1 MNTNNEGKKLYDPIE
16 ELIKISERSINKLD
30 KKNIIIKIRTTI
42 IMCSTLI
49 LSCTILRPIITF
61 SLIGSSLINLG
72 QAYYLKNKT
81 NKIQKRKKAIG
92 QINKFLNLDKNLNN
106 SHDTVLDK
114 LRINS
119 EYRNDL
125 YECIWT
131 NDIKCLQNITQK
143 YETKFIEDL
152 TILNKKEN
160 DDKTSSYSTTTLSP
174 INKSI
179 TTQKYS
185 QPNLKKQ
192 PINGHQF
199 VKKIF

>member
-16 ELIKISERSINKLD
+16 ELIKIGEKSINKLD

-49 LSCTILRPIITF
+49 LSCTILRPIITI
-61 SLIGSSLINLG
+61 SLIGSSLINIC

-92 QINKFLNLDKNLNN
+92 QINKFLNLDKKLDNKYN
-106 SHDTVLDK
+106 VLDK

-119 EYRNDL
+119 QYRNDL

-131 NDIKCLQNITQK
+131 NDIKCLQDITQK
-143 YETKFIEDL
+143 YEEKFKEEI
-152 TILNKKEN
+152 ILSERKINVQT
-160 DDKTSSYSTTTLSP
+160 TSDNLSNP
-174 INKSI
+174 SSINKSI
-179 TTQKYS
+179 TTQQY
-185 QPNLKKQ
+185 QQNHKKQ
-192 PINGHQF
+192 PINGRQF
-199 VKKIF
+199 VKKLL

>member
-16 ELIKISERSINKLD
+16 ELIKIGEKSINKLD

-49 LSCTILRPIITF
+49 LSCTILRPIITI
-61 SLIGSSLINLG
+61 SLIGSSLINIW

-81 NKIQKRKKAIG
+81 NNIQKRKKAIG
-92 QINKFLNLDKNLNN
+92 QINKFLNLDKNFNN
-106 SHDTVLDK
+106 SHDNVLDK

-119 EYRNDL
+119 QYRNDL

-143 YETKFIEDL
+143 YEEKVKEEI
-152 TILNKKEN
+152 ILIKKN
-160 DDKTSSYSTTTLSP
+160 QTTSDSSSTSSS

-179 TTQKYS
+179 TTQRY
-185 QPNLKKQ
+185 QQNHKKQ

-199 VKKIF
+199 VKKLL

>member
-1 MNTNNEGKKLYDPIE
+1 MNKNNEEKKPYDALE
-16 ELIKISERSINKLD
+16 ELIETSARSIKRLD
-30 KKNIIIKIRTTI
+30 KKNKIIKIKTTI
-42 IMCSTLI
+42 IMCSTVI
-49 LSCTILRPIITF
+49 LAFTILRPIITF

-72 QAYYLKNKT
+72 QAYNLKR
-81 NKIQKRKKAIG
+81 KINNIKERKKAIG
-92 QINKFLNLDKNLNN
+92 QINKFLNLDKKINRQYDTILN
-106 SHDTVLDK
+106 K
-114 LRINS
+114 IQINAG
-119 EYRNDL
+119 YRNDL

-131 NDIKCLQNITQK
+131 NDIKYLQNITQK

>member
-1 MNTNNEGKKLYDPIE
+1 MDTNNEGKKLYDPIE
-16 ELIKISERSINKLD
+16 ELIKIGEKSINKLD

-61 SLIGSSLINLG
+61 SLIGSSIINIG
-72 QAYYLKNKT
+72 QAYYLKKKIN
-81 NKIQKRKKAIG
+81 NIQKRKKAIG
-92 QINKFLNLDKNLNN
+92 QINKFLSLNKKSDN
-106 SHDTVLDK
+106 KYDTILNK

-131 NDIKCLQNITQK
+131 NNIKYLQDITQK
-143 YETKFIEDL
+143 YEEKFKEEI
-152 TILNKKEN
+152 ILNRRKSN
-160 DDKTSSYSTTTLSP
+160 VQTTSDNTSTPSS
-174 INKSI
+174 INKTI
-179 TTQKYS
+179 TTQQYIQPKY
-185 QPNLKKQ
+185 KKQ

-199 VKKIF
+199 VKKLL

>member
-16 ELIKISERSINKLD
+16 ELIKIGEKSINKLA

-49 LSCTILRPIITF
+49 LSCTILRPIITI
-61 SLIGSSLINLG
+61 SLIGSSLINIW

-81 NKIQKRKKAIG
+81 NNIQKRKKAIG
-92 QINKFLNLDKNLNN
+92 QINKFLNLDKNFNN
-106 SHDTVLDK
+106 SHDNVLDK

-119 EYRNDL
+119 QYRNDL

-143 YETKFIEDL
+143 YEEKVKEEI
-152 TILNKKEN
+152 ILIKKN
-160 DDKTSSYSTTTLSP
+160 QTTSDSSSTSSS

-179 TTQKYS
+179 TTQRY
-185 QPNLKKQ
+185 QQNHKKQ

-199 VKKIF
+199 VKKLL

>member
-16 ELIKISERSINKLD
+16 ELIKIGEKSINKLD

-49 LSCTILRPIITF
+49 LSCTILRSIITI
-61 SLIGSSLINLG
+61 SLIGSSLINIW

-92 QINKFLNLDKNLNN
+92 QINKFLNLDKELNN
-106 SHDTVLDK
+106 SHDNVLDK

-119 EYRNDL
+119 QYRNDL

-131 NDIKCLQNITQK
+131 NDIKCLQDITQK
-143 YETKFIEDL
+143 YEEKFKEEI
-152 TILNKKEN
+152 ILSERKNN
-160 DDKTSSYSTTTLSP
+160 VQTTSDNLSTPSS

-179 TTQKYS
+179 TTQQY
-185 QPNLKKQ
+185 QQNHKKQ
-192 PINGHQF
+192 PINGRQF
-199 VKKIF
+199 VKKLL

>member
-16 ELIKISERSINKLD
+16 ELIKIGEKSINKLD

-49 LSCTILRPIITF
+49 LSCTILRPIITI
-61 SLIGSSLINLG
+61 SLIGSSLINIW

-92 QINKFLNLDKNLNN
+92 QINKFLNLDKELNN
-106 SHDTVLDK
+106 SHDNVLDK

-119 EYRNDL
+119 QYRNDL

-131 NDIKCLQNITQK
+131 NDIKCLQDITQK
-143 YETKFIEDL
+143 YEEKFKEEI
-152 TILNKKEN
+152 ILNRRKN
-160 DDKTSSYSTTTLSP
+160 NVQTASDSTSTPSS

-179 TTQKYS
+179 TTQQY
-185 QPNLKKQ
+185 QQNHKKQ
-192 PINGHQF
+192 PINGRQF
-199 VKKIF
+199 VKKLL

>member
-16 ELIKISERSINKLD
+16 ELIKIGEKSINKLD
-30 KKNIIIKIRTTI
+30 KKNIIVKIRTTI

-49 LSCTILRPIITF
+49 LSCTILRPIITI
-61 SLIGSSLINLG
+61 SLIGSILINIW

-92 QINKFLNLDKNLNN
+92 QINKFLNLDKELNN

-119 EYRNDL
+119 QYRNDL

-131 NDIKCLQNITQK
+131 NNIKCLQDIAQK
-143 YETKFIEDL
+143 YEEKFKEEI
-152 TILNKKEN
+152 ILSERKINVQT
-160 DDKTSSYSTTTLSP
+160 TSDSTSNP
-174 INKSI
+174 SSINKSI
-179 TTQKYS
+179 TTQRY
-185 QPNLKKQ
+185 QQNHKKQ
-192 PINGHQF
+192 PINGRQF
-199 VKKIF
+199 VKKLL

>member
-16 ELIKISERSINKLD
+16 ELIKIGEKSINKLD

-49 LSCTILRPIITF
+49 LSCTILRPIITI
-61 SLIGSSLINLG
+61 SLIGSSLINIW

-81 NKIQKRKKAIG
+81 NNIQKRKKAIG
-92 QINKFLNLDKNLNN
+92 QINKFLNLDKNFNN
-106 SHDTVLDK
+106 SHDNVLDK

-119 EYRNDL
+119 QYRNDL

-143 YETKFIEDL
+143 YEEKVKEEI
-152 TILNKKEN
+152 ILIKKN
-160 DDKTSSYSTTTLSP
+160 QTTSDSASTSSS

-179 TTQKYS
+179 TTQRY
-185 QPNLKKQ
+185 QQNHKKQ

-199 VKKIF
+199 VKKLL

>member
-1 MNTNNEGKKLYDPIE
+1 MDTNNEGKKLYDPIE
-16 ELIKISERSINKLD
+16 ELIKIGEKSINKLD

-49 LSCTILRPIITF
+49 LSCTILRPIITI
-61 SLIGSSLINLG
+61 SLIGSSLINIC

-92 QINKFLNLDKNLNN
+92 QINKFLNLDKELNN
-106 SHDTVLDK
+106 SHDNVLDK

-119 EYRNDL
+119 QYRNDL

-131 NDIKCLQNITQK
+131 NDIKCLQDITQK
-143 YETKFIEDL
+143 YEEKFKEEI
-152 TILNKKEN
+152 ILNRRKN
-160 DDKTSSYSTTTLSP
+160 NVQTASDSTSTPSS

-179 TTQKYS
+179 TTQQY
-185 QPNLKKQ
+185 QQNHKKQ
-192 PINGHQF
+192 PINGRQF
-199 VKKIF
+199 VKKLL